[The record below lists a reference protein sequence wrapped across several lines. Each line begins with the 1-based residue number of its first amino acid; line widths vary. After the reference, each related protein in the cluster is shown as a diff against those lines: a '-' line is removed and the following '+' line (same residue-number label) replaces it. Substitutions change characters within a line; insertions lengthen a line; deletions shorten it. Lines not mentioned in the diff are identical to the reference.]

1 MVFVVSAYR
10 KELKEVK
17 PSEACKVVG
26 WKDLPHAG
34 HEVLQVESEKRA
46 HQVIQWRHEQ
56 EQAQKQVEDLIQIDR
71 KREQDRKKYEE
82 LRMKKLETGML
93 NVRYGRFD
101 FYVREKETL
110 PEDGPPRVSFVIK
123 ADVDGSLDAIMGC
136 LKTYHSKEVEMVNS
150 DFQV

>member
-1 MVFVVSAYR
+1 M
-10 KELKEVK
+10 
-17 PSEACKVVG
+17 VG

-34 HEVLQVESEKRA
+34 GEVLQVESEKRA

-71 KREQDRKKYEE
+71 KREHDRKKYEE

-93 NVRYGRFD
+93 NVKYGRFD

-110 PEDGPPRVSFVIK
+110 PEDGPPRVSFVVK

-136 LKTYHSKEVEMVNS
+136 LKTYQSNEVEMVNFDDNLWRRNFS
-150 DFQV
+150 CNHILINFPVCFS